1 MRIRVATEADLPALE
16 RLWRDFEAELPAPV
30 WVDLDHDE
38 ERREIAEIVAGEIA
52 LIAEGDDGEP
62 VGFALARRAGSR
74 LGRLTDLYVTP
85 EARRG
90 GVATALVQDVTSRLR
105 ELGLDFVRLE
115 VMASNGDARAVYTRW
130 GFREE
135 DLTMVAPIETLA
147 QRLAPAADGVSVGV
161 VYVQTDDHAAVERA
175 VSAFGP
181 RIGSRESQVDEPT
194 SGWIAVRDAVASRDP
209 AALRRLAKELSDRL
223 GAVVLQLG
231 VESGAVVRL
240 VARER
245 GSVMDEY
252 LSVPEFHGPLPPG
265 DVVALAANPTVLARL
280 TGGETAAIRAAAPNA
295 TSPGDLPPAAE
306 ITAGIVAALGLPPF
320 EGLL

>member
-1 MRIRVATEADLPALE
+1 MRIRVATEADVPALG
-16 RLWRDFEAELPAPV
+16 RLWRDFEAEIPAPA
-30 WVDLDHDE
+30 WVDLDPDE
-38 ERREIAEIVAGEIA
+38 ELREIAEIVAHEIA
-52 LIAEGDDGEP
+52 LVAEADDGSS

-74 LGRLTDLYVTP
+74 LGRLTDIYVAP

-90 GVATALVQDVTSRLR
+90 GVATALVQEAVARLR
-105 ELGLDFVRLE
+105 AIGLEFVRLE
-115 VMASNGDARAVYTRW
+115 VVASNADARAVYARW

-135 DLTMVAPIETLA
+135 DLTLVAPLDALA
-147 QRLAPAADGVSVGV
+147 QRLAPEAGGVSVGV
-161 VYVQTDDHAAVERA
+161 VYVQTDDLAAVERA
-175 VSAFGP
+175 VAAFGP
-181 RIGSRESQVDEPT
+181 RIGSRESQVDEPVN
-194 SGWIAVRDAVASRDP
+194 GWTAVRDAVASRDP

-231 VESGAVVRL
+231 IESGAVARL

-280 TGGETAAIRAAAPNA
+280 TGGETAAIRAAAPSA
-295 TSPGDLPPAAE
+295 ASPGELPPADE
-306 ITAGIVAALGLPPF
+306 IVAGIVAALGLPPF
-320 EGLL
+320 EDG